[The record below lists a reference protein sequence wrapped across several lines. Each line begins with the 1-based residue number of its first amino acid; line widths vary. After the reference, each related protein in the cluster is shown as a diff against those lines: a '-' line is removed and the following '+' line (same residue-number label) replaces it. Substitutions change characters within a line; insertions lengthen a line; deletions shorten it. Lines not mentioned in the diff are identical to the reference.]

1 MGKKDQE
8 RVEQFQVVRSDQQH
22 KITQRHHVNKDR
34 LSLLNLVITSDF
46 GNSVS

>member
-8 RVEQFQVVRSDQQH
+8 REEQFQGGRSDQQY

-34 LSLLNLVITSDF
+34 LSLLNFVITSDF
-46 GNSVS
+46 ANSVS